1 MAKHLGNPETQVRI
15 LYFLFSIFSCTFH
28 SVLWKEEFKMKTFLK
43 LFKFL
48 FLLIIVILFFPIIS
62 YVGIESAGLA
72 IVILFIF
79 GPIIIFYKDIK
90 IKLLEK
96 KLKKEEK
103 DSWRTKALWIQGV
116 FNFRNIFTNFYGKLF
131 LF

>member
-1 MAKHLGNPETQVRI
+1 
-15 LYFLFSIFSCTFH
+15 
-28 SVLWKEEFKMKTFLK
+28 MKTFLK

-62 YVGIESAGLA
+62 YVGLESIGLA

-79 GPIIIFYKDIK
+79 GPIIIFYKDLKIK
-90 IKLLEK
+90 ILEK

-103 DSWRTKALWIQGV
+103 DS
-116 FNFRNIFTNFYGKLF
+116 
-131 LF
+131 

>member
-1 MAKHLGNPETQVRI
+1 
-15 LYFLFSIFSCTFH
+15 
-28 SVLWKEEFKMKTFLK
+28 MKTFLK

-72 IVILFIF
+72 VVILFIF
-79 GPIIIFYKDIK
+79 GPMIIFYKDIK

-103 DSWRTKALWIQGV
+103 DS
-116 FNFRNIFTNFYGKLF
+116 
-131 LF
+131 

>member
-1 MAKHLGNPETQVRI
+1 
-15 LYFLFSIFSCTFH
+15 
-28 SVLWKEEFKMKTFLK
+28 MKTFLK

-103 DSWRTKALWIQGV
+103 DS
-116 FNFRNIFTNFYGKLF
+116 
-131 LF
+131 